1 MTPVPALGKLRLATM
16 RSTLGLTL
24 SLALLAS
31 ACTGGTETGNP
42 PFSGA
47 LSYTGFSSE
56 PDRIA
61 VRRAGSELTVQQA
74 WLDLDSVSFSARG
87 DCELAEE
94 DAALTLPG
102 LGVGDHAAGVHV
114 ITEFEAAPASFCR
127 IELPFVRADA
137 PGPGPNEVA
146 GNSVLLLGEL
156 ADGTAVSIA
165 SQRAPVV
172 KLEAEAGGFRL
183 DAEQAELLLA
193 FDFAAWLK
201 GVDLGAAERTAGAI
215 SIDVEHNPALLDAFE
230 QNLSRGV
237 SLHRDRDGDGQLDV
251 DSRPIAE
258 PR

>member
-1 MTPVPALGKLRLATM
+1 VTPVPALGKLRFATM

-24 SLALLAS
+24 SLAVLAS

-47 LSYTGFSSE
+47 LSYRGFSSE
-56 PDRIA
+56 PDRIG
-61 VRRAGSELTVQQA
+61 VRSAGSELSVRQA

-114 ITEFEAAPASFCR
+114 VTHFEAPPASFCR
-127 IELPFVRADA
+127 IQLPFVRADA
-137 PGPGPNEVA
+137 PGSGPNEVA

-156 ADGTAVSIA
+156 ADGTALSIA

-172 KLEAEAGGFRL
+172 ELQAVAGGFRL
-183 DAEQAELLLA
+183 DAEQAELLFA

-201 GVDLGAAERTAGAI
+201 GVDLAGAERTAGAI
-215 SIDVEHNPALLDAFE
+215 SIDGEHNAALLEAFE
-230 QNLSRGV
+230 RNLSLGV

-251 DSRPIAE
+251 DSQPIAE